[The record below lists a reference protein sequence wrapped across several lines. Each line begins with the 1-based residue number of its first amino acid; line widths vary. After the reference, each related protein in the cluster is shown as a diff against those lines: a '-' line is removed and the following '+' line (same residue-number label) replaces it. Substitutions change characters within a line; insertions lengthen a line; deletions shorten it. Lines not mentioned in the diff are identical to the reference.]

1 MSRHL
6 EDREETAEM
15 SSHSRN
21 LAQGVLFRREQGAYA
36 TWVWGECVGQGSFL
50 SSGK

>member
-6 EDREETAEM
+6 EDREVTAEM

-21 LAQGVLFRREQGAYA
+21 LAQGVLFRE
-36 TWVWGECVGQGSFL
+36 GQGVYAV
-50 SSGK
+50 